1 MSCIVVNKWL
11 EPYVIL
17 EVLKKH
23 YSMEDLTF
31 DSFTKSQMMQKMLL
45 KIQDSKTNSFGVYM
59 KNLNKFYVFNSDKN
73 IDKNFII
80 SLFEF
85 QAEDFY
91 ETDNKD
97 EAVSAIDMAKAEVSF
112 IF

>member
-1 MSCIVVNKWL
+1 MSCIVVHKWL

-23 YSMEDLTF
+23 YEVEDLTF
-31 DSFTKSQMMQKMLL
+31 DSFTKNQMKQKMLL
-45 KIQDSKTNSFGVYM
+45 KIQESETNSFGVYM

-80 SLFEF
+80 SLFELKN
-85 QAEDFY
+85 EDYY
-91 ETDNKD
+91 ETDNED